1 MSACGPLRT
10 WQTGSPMSALKGQSG
25 RGLAGWRRLHMTQ
38 SRHWAGY
45 LRPDRG
51 VLSFRSKASE
61 VLVVKRRDF
70 IKLLVGAAAWP
81 LATRA
86 QQPNLF
92 RLGSVKLIQWK
103 I

>member
-1 MSACGPLRT
+1 
-10 WQTGSPMSALKGQSG
+10 MSALKGQSG
-25 RGLAGWRRLHMTQ
+25 RGLAGWRRLQMTQ

-70 IKLLVGAAAWP
+70 IKLLVGACGV
-81 LATRA
+81 ATRGA
-86 QQPNLF
+86 RAAAKPLSPGFGQIDPVEN
-92 RLGSVKLIQWK
+92 
-103 I
+103 